1 MQWCDCLC
9 DILTQQ
15 RLIDDKWTGVCVVYK
30 TRKFTIVCNPNLV
43 ILQNNICTIF
53 RYNSYKNS

>member
-1 MQWCDCLC
+1 MQWYDCLF

-15 RLIDDKWTGVCVVYK
+15 RLIDDKWTVVFDVYK
-30 TRKFTIVCNPNLV
+30 TRKFKIVCNPNLV

-53 RYNSYKNS
+53 RYNSYKNN